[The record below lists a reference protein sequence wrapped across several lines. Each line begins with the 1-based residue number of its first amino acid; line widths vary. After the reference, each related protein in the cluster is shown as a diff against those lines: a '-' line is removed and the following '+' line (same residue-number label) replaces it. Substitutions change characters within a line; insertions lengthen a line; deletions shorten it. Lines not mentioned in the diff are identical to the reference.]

1 MCALLPLGILTILS
15 LKVQIYRIIWELVTG
30 AGKVADEAADTDPEP
45 QWDQSGTSDPWR
57 FYLLACLCILL
68 F

>member
-30 AGKVADEAADTDPEP
+30 AGEVADEAADTDPEP
-45 QWDQSGTSDPWR
+45 
-57 FYLLACLCILL
+57 
-68 F
+68 